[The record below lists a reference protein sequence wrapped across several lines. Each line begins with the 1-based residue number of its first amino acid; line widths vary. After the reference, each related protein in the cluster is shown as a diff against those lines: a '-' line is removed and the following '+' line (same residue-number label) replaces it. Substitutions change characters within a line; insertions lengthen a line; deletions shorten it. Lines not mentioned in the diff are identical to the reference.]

1 MLASGQS
8 LTGTSPIDVLEDGL
22 TCVETERRLRRF
34 VNDFVFANLKLT
46 WHNWRDHVFPSPPNE
61 RVARVKLKAWAEAQ
75 RQSRSKTSLGE
86 LVRVAITQFDLDPT
100 IFDGF
105 VQPSTKI
112 GISHIDEIIA
122 SKYAARAN
130 FMLHENAEDLAPYFF
145 IRCHVVHPLRVSKR
159 RSHKLQGTAS
169 ARMEL
174 YPSCCAPTR

>member
-1 MLASGQS
+1 LASGQL
-8 LTGTSPIDVLEDGL
+8 LTRTSPIDVLEGGL
-22 TCVETERRLRRF
+22 ACVETERRLRRF
-34 VNDFVFANLKLT
+34 VNDLVFANLKLT
-46 WHNWRDHVFPSPPNE
+46 RHNGRDHVFPSLPDE
-61 RVARVKLKAWAEAQ
+61 RVARVKLKARAEAQ

-86 LVRVAITQFDLDPT
+86 FVRVAITRFDLDPT

-122 SKYAARAN
+122 SKYAARTN
-130 FMLHENAEDLAPYFF
+130 FVLHENAEDLASYFF

-169 ARMEL
+169 RRMEL

>member
-8 LTGTSPIDVLEDGL
+8 LTGTSPIDVREDGL

-105 VQPSTKI
+105 AQPATEI
-112 GISHIDEIIA
+112 GISHVDEIIA
-122 SKYAARAN
+122 SKYAARTN
-130 FMLHENAEDLAPYFF
+130 FMLHENAENLPSYFF